1 MFNEVIILVG
11 EAKKWKNSFVEKM
24 KSFNVG
30 GGLDKGVDIG
40 PAINRRV
47 SFITF

>member
-1 MFNEVIILVG
+1 
-11 EAKKWKNSFVEKM
+11 VEKM

-40 PAINRRV
+40 PAINRR
-47 SFITF
+47 SFDNGVDAIKKSIEMGARLLLDGT